1 MNLRAAKRILI
12 VEDEI
17 LVALH
22 LEDVLLEM
30 GHRVVGPCSRIQ
42 SAIEMART
50 EDIDFA
56 VLDINVAGAPS
67 FPVVDIL
74 RQRSIPFVFASGY
87 GNEGLTDGYRDET
100 VLHKPFES
108 RELRR
113 AIATAFP
120 VCPTVDLTP

>member
-1 MNLRAAKRILI
+1 MTLQAAKRILI

-22 LEDVLLEM
+22 LEDVLVEL

-42 SAIEMART
+42 IAIEMART

-74 RQRSIPFVFASGY
+74 RQRRIPFVFASGY

-100 VLHKPFES
+100 VLHKPFEF

-113 AIATAFP
+113 SIATAFP
-120 VCPTVDLTP
+120 ACPTVDLTP

>member
-1 MNLRAAKRILI
+1 MTLQAAKRILI

-17 LVALH
+17 QVALH
-22 LEDVLLEM
+22 LEDVLVEL

-42 SAIEMART
+42 IAIEMART

-74 RQRSIPFVFASGY
+74 RQRRIPFVFASGY

-113 AIATAFP
+113 SIATAFP
-120 VCPTVDLTP
+120 ACPTVDLTP

>member
-1 MNLRAAKRILI
+1 MTLQAAKRILI

-22 LEDVLLEM
+22 LEDVLVEL

-42 SAIEMART
+42 IAIEMART

-74 RQRSIPFVFASGY
+74 RQRRIPFVFASGY

-113 AIATAFP
+113 SIATAFP
-120 VCPTVDLTP
+120 ACPTVDLTP

>member
-1 MNLRAAKRILI
+1 MNLQAAKRILI
-12 VEDEI
+12 VEDEV

-22 LEDVLLEM
+22 LEDVLVEL

-42 SAIEMART
+42 IAIEMART

-74 RQRSIPFVFASGY
+74 RQRRIPFVFASGY

-120 VCPTVDLTP
+120 ACPTVDLTP

>member
-1 MNLRAAKRILI
+1 MNLQAAKRVLI

-22 LEDVLLEM
+22 LEDVLVEL

-42 SAIEMART
+42 IAIEMART

-108 RELRR
+108 RELGR